1 MGDAY
6 RNKVINMPDKLRSIP
21 MNVCVGSPGRFHT
34 FDLARQLERVG
45 VLKRLYTGYPPWKV
59 DGLPPKRVSTF
70 PWLTLAAHGAGR
82 LGFQSVQRSLNWP
95 LIKTFDSWL
104 SNRLEPC
111 DVFHCLSSFGVASH
125 RVAKARH
132 GALTVCDRGSSHI
145 QFQDEILREEQ
156 LSLGMPYRPIDPRV
170 IERELTEYDECDL
183 IFVPSRFVQR
193 SFIDKGVAQ
202 EKLRVVPY
210 GVDLKMFRPVHK
222 EDKVFRI
229 IYVGELS
236 VRKGIHYLLEAASRF
251 PAKEVEVWLIGA
263 ALPESQALLQPYEGR
278 FRHLD
283 VLPRAELYRYYS
295 QGSVFVIASIEEGLA
310 LVQAQAMACGIP
322 IIATTNTGGED
333 LFSDGV
339 EGFIVPIRNADAI
352 AEKIAQLLRF
362 PNDLEMMGQAARKRV
377 LAIGGWNSYGL
388 KVLSAYA
395 SGQLPQTA
403 IGHRANP

>member
-1 MGDAY
+1 
-6 RNKVINMPDKLRSIP
+6 

-34 FDLARQLERVG
+34 FDLARQLDSVG
-45 VLKRLYTGYPPWKV
+45 VLQRLYTGYPRWKV
-59 DGLPPKRVSTF
+59 DGLSPERVSTF

-104 SNRLEPC
+104 SNRLE
-111 DVFHCLSSFGVASH
+111 LSSFGLASH
-125 RVAKARH
+125 RAAKARH

-145 QFQDEILREEQ
+145 QFQDDILREEH

-183 IFVPSRFVQR
+183 IFVPSSFVQR
-193 SFIDKGVAQ
+193 SFTDRGVSE
-202 EKLRVVPY
+202 EKIRVVSY
-210 GVDLKMFRPVHK
+210 GVDLKMFRPVKK

-251 PAKEVEVWLIGA
+251 SEKEVEVWLIGS
-263 ALPESQALLQPYEGR
+263 ALPESQTLLNRYKGR
-278 FRHLD
+278 FRHLG
-283 VLPRAELYRYYS
+283 VIPRAELYRYYS

-322 IIATTNTGGED
+322 IIATMNTGAED

-339 EGFIVPIRNADAI
+339 EGFIVPIRDANAI
-352 AEKIAQLLRF
+352 AENIAQLLKR
-362 PNDLEMMGQAARKRV
+362 PSDCEVMGQAARKRV
-377 LAIGGWNSYGL
+377 AEIGGWNLYGQ
-388 KVLSAYA
+388 KVLSAYD
-395 SGQLPQTA
+395 SGQILKVSY
-403 IGHRANP
+403 GHKANP

>member
-1 MGDAY
+1 
-6 RNKVINMPDKLRSIP
+6 MPDKLRSIP

-45 VLKRLYTGYPPWKV
+45 MLQRLYTGYPRWKV
-59 DGLPPKRVSTF
+59 DGLSPERVSTF

-82 LGFQSVQRSLNWP
+82 LGLQSVQRSLNWP
-95 LIKTFDSWL
+95 LIKSFDSWL
-104 SNRLEPC
+104 SNTLEPC

-125 RVAKARH
+125 RGAKARH

-145 QFQDEILREEQ
+145 QFQNDILREEY

-193 SFIDKGVAQ
+193 SFIDRGVSE

-210 GVDLKMFRPVHK
+210 GVDLEMFRPVKK

-251 PAKEVEVWLIGA
+251 SEKEVEVWLIGS
-263 ALPESQALLQPYEGR
+263 ALPESQALLNRYKGR
-278 FRHLD
+278 FRHLG
-283 VLPRAELYRYYS
+283 VLPRAELHRYYS

-322 IIATTNTGGED
+322 IIATVNTGAED

-339 EGFIVPIRNADAI
+339 EGFIVPIRDANAI
-352 AEKIAQLLRF
+352 AEKIAQLLKRQ
-362 PNDLEMMGQAARKRV
+362 NDREMMGQAARKRV
-377 LAIGGWNSYGL
+377 AEIGGWNSYGHN
-388 KVLSAYA
+388 VLSAYA
-395 SGQLPQTA
+395 SGQIPNVSN
-403 IGHRANP
+403 GHRENL

>member
-1 MGDAY
+1 
-6 RNKVINMPDKLRSIP
+6 

-34 FDLARQLERVG
+34 FDLARQLDSVG
-45 VLKRLYTGYPPWKV
+45 VLQRLYTGYPRWKV
-59 DGLPPKRVSTF
+59 DGLSPERVSTF

-111 DVFHCLSSFGVASH
+111 DVFHCLSSFGLASH
-125 RVAKARH
+125 RAAKARH

-145 QFQDEILREEQ
+145 QFQDDILREEH

-183 IFVPSRFVQR
+183 IFVPSSFVQR
-193 SFIDKGVAQ
+193 SFTDRGVSE
-202 EKLRVVPY
+202 EKIRVVSY
-210 GVDLKMFRPVHK
+210 GVDLKMFRPVKK

-251 PAKEVEVWLIGA
+251 SEKEVEVWLIGS
-263 ALPESQALLQPYEGR
+263 ALPESQTLLNRYKGR
-278 FRHLD
+278 FRHLG
-283 VLPRAELYRYYS
+283 VIPRAELYRYYS

-322 IIATTNTGGED
+322 IIATMNTGAED

-339 EGFIVPIRNADAI
+339 EGFIVPIRDANAI
-352 AEKIAQLLRF
+352 AENIAQLLKR
-362 PNDLEMMGQAARKRV
+362 PSDCEVMGQAARKRV
-377 LAIGGWNSYGL
+377 AEIGGWNLYGQ
-388 KVLSAYA
+388 KVLSAYD
-395 SGQLPQTA
+395 SGQILKVSY
-403 IGHRANP
+403 GHKANP

>member
-1 MGDAY
+1 
-6 RNKVINMPDKLRSIP
+6 MPDQLSNNTMK
-21 MNVCVGSPGRFHT
+21 VCVGSPGRFHT

-45 VLKRLYTGYPPWKV
+45 VLKRLYTGYPRWKV
-59 DGLPPKRVSTF
+59 DGLPPKQVSTF

-82 LGFQSVQRSLNWP
+82 LGFQSVQRTLNWH

-104 SNRLEPC
+104 TNKLEPC
-111 DVFHCLSSFGVASH
+111 DIFHCLSSFGVESH
-125 RVAKARH
+125 RVAKSRH

-145 QFQDEILREEQ
+145 QFQDDILREEH

-170 IERELTEYDECDL
+170 IERELAEYDECDL

-210 GVDLKMFRPVHK
+210 GVDLQMFRPVLK

-236 VRKGIHYLLEAASRF
+236 VRKGIHYLLAAASRF
-251 PAKEVEVWLIGA
+251 SKKEVEVWLIGS
-263 ALPESQALLQPYEGR
+263 ALPESRALLKGYEGR
-278 FRHLD
+278 FRHLG
-283 VLPRAELYRYYS
+283 VIPRAELYRYYS
-295 QGSVFVIASIEEGLA
+295 QGSVFVIGSIEEGLA

-339 EGFIVPIRNADAI
+339 EGFIVPIRDANAI
-352 AEKIAQLLRF
+352 AEKIVQLLRF

-377 LAIGGWNSYGL
+377 AEIGGWNSYGQ

-395 SGQLPQTA
+395 SGRLPQTA
-403 IGHRANP
+403 NGHRAKP